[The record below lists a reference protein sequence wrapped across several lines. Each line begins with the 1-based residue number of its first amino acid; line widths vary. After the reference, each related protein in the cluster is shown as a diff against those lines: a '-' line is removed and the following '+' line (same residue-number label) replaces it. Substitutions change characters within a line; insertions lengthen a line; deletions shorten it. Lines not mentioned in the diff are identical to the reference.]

1 VHKRLP
7 FYYIA
12 TLWVVAIVSVF
23 LIVKPLLF
31 SLTENNTI
39 AGLSDRSMMQRNDEN
54 TPAVTNIQL
63 FDGSDG
69 SKTTDT
75 NDSND
80 LIFYDKTAFIRYFS
94 DKYSEEELAVSYSKA
109 VAEKTTIE
117 GKAPIR
123 VIRKTINEN
132 SKSSFSGGFD
142 IRPVPV
148 SNK

>member
-1 VHKRLP
+1 VHKRIP

-31 SLTENNTI
+31 SLTENNAI
-39 AGLSDRSMMQRNDEN
+39 AGLSDRSILQRMDEN
-54 TPAVTNIQL
+54 VPAVVNNSVSNENEGAKATN
-63 FDGSDG
+63 
-69 SKTTDT
+69 T

-109 VAEKTTIE
+109 IAEKTTIE
-117 GKAPIR
+117 GKAPVR
-123 VIRKTINEN
+123 VIRKTENVN

>member
-1 VHKRLP
+1 LHNRLP
-7 FYYIA
+7 FYYITA
-12 TLWVVAIVSVF
+12 LWVVAIVSVF
-23 LIVKPLLF
+23 LIIKPLLF
-31 SLTENNTI
+31 SLTENNAFT
-39 AGLSDRSMMQRNDEN
+39 GLSDQSIMQHMDEN
-54 TPAVTNIQL
+54 TPAVLNTHL
-63 FDGSDG
+63 FDGSDS
-69 SKTTDT
+69 SKTANS

-123 VIRKTINEN
+123 VIRKTANEN
-132 SKSSFSGGFD
+132 PKSSFAGGFD

-148 SNK
+148 SNQ

>member
-23 LIVKPLLF
+23 LIVRPLLF
-31 SLTENNTI
+31 SLTDNDTI
-39 AGLSDRSMMQRNDEN
+39 AGLSDQLIEQEIHEQGTAVANNPVFREN
-54 TPAVTNIQL
+54 SDTKSTN
-63 FDGSDG
+63 
-69 SKTTDT
+69 T

-109 VAEKTTIE
+109 VIEKATVE

-123 VIRKTINEN
+123 VIRKKLNEN

-142 IRPVPV
+142 IKPVPV

>member
-1 VHKRLP
+1 MHKRIP

-31 SLTENNTI
+31 SLTENNRI
-39 AGLSDRSMMQRNDEN
+39 AGLSDQSILQGIDEN
-54 TPAVTNIQL
+54 ARAVADNAV
-63 FDGSDG
+63 FSEKDNA
-69 SKTTDT
+69 KTTNT

-109 VAEKTTIE
+109 VAEKTAVE
-117 GKAPIR
+117 GRAPIR
-123 VIRKTINEN
+123 VIRKTINVN